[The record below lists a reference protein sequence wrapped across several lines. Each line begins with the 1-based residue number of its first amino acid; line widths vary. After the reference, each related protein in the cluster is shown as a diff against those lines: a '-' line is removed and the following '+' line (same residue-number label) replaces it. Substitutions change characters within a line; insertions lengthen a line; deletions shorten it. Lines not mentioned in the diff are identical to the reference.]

1 MEIKRIVDEAEI
13 VAYEYGLKV
22 LGIDQTENII
32 SLKLIIDNEFFIQ
45 VYGNVKK
52 NKLNLALV
60 FKKRRLYGYD
70 SEGGQY
76 HCHPFDDPDGHIF
89 VNTKKSIKEFVSESM
104 KFLEEKNLL

>member
-1 MEIKRIVDEAEI
+1 MEIKKVVDEVK
-13 VAYEYGLKV
+13 VAAHEYGLEI
-22 LGIDQTENII
+22 LEIDQTENII

-45 VYGNVKK
+45 VYGNEGK

-89 VNTKKSIKEFVSESM
+89 VNIKKSINEFVSESM
-104 KFLEEKNLL
+104 RFLEEKNLL